1 MDEYKFGSLKKIL
14 SCSFFSNL
22 KKFLLDEELARKLNF
37 MLLNMFL
44 ARYRMH
50 MYTYFS
56 ANVYKYKKKKL
67 EK

>member
-1 MDEYKFGSLKKIL
+1 MYMDEYKFGSLKRKKN

-22 KKFLLDEELARKLNF
+22 KKTLLDEELARKLNF

-44 ARYRMH
+44 AQYRMH
-50 MYTYFS
+50 MYTYFG
-56 ANVYKYKKKKL
+56 ANVYMKKL